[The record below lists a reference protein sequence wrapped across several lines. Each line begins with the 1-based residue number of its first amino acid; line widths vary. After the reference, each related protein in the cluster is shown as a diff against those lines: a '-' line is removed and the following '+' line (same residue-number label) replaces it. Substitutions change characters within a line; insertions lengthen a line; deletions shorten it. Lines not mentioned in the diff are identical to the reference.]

1 MRHHF
6 LGLFIFTLL
15 FSVIMSNPLI
25 NYAETKNNIDLE
37 DGEYDVEFQLLTE
50 EDKISEIKLNNENMA
65 KIMMENQG
73 NVVRISLDSEQ
84 VSGIEIQKDQRGT
97 FEDDNFESLEIKK
110 NPSEESENLRDVSF
124 EVETL
129 NEQLNAKIHI
139 KEPEQ
144 EVEVHHVKF
153 SFKTPEKVKDDSDDG
168 EKESD
173 NDQEDEIDDEK
184 EPDND
189 EEDKI
194 DDEKESD
201 NIEEDEVDDEK
212 ESDKDNKVEDS
223 KGSDDGKSEEP
234 NKEDDLN
241 NKKKDE
247 KESSKKQKKAKG
259 KYRNGS
265 YKLPFK
271 VLKEDED
278 DISTTEQYIKNPAKV
293 IIKDDVYKVRMTIT
307 DSSWW
312 RYLKVQS
319 KKSGKYKDVRIIKE
333 DKKKNTTLIEFT
345 VEDIDEIMNAKVHLV
360 IKEINYD
367 HKYNIRFKF
376 ETSNLPLNPN
386 YQEKDYK

>member
-1 MRHHF
+1 
-6 LGLFIFTLL
+6 
-15 FSVIMSNPLI
+15 MSNPLI

>member
-65 KIMMENQG
+65 KITMENQG

-110 NPSEESENLRDVSF
+110 ASSDESENLRYVYS

-129 NEQLNAKIHI
+129 NEKIYI

-144 EVEVHHVKF
+144 EVDVHHVKF
-153 SFKTPEKVKDDSDDG
+153 SFKTPEKIKDDSDDG

-201 NIEEDEVDDEK
+201 KIEEDEVDDEK
-212 ESDKDNKVEDS
+212 E
-223 KGSDDGKSEEP
+223 
-234 NKEDDLN
+234 
-241 NKKKDE
+241 
-247 KESSKKQKKAKG
+247 
-259 KYRNGS
+259 
-265 YKLPFK
+265 
-271 VLKEDED
+271 
-278 DISTTEQYIKNPAKV
+278 
-293 IIKDDVYKVRMTIT
+293 
-307 DSSWW
+307 
-312 RYLKVQS
+312 
-319 KKSGKYKDVRIIKE
+319 
-333 DKKKNTTLIEFT
+333 
-345 VEDIDEIMNAKVHLV
+345 
-360 IKEINYD
+360 
-367 HKYNIRFKF
+367 
-376 ETSNLPLNPN
+376 
-386 YQEKDYK
+386 

>member
-110 NPSEESENLRDVSF
+110 TPSEESENLRDVSF

-153 SFKTPEKVKDDSDDG
+153 SFKTPEKIKDDSDDG

-212 ESDKDNKVEDS
+212 ESDKDNKDEDS
-223 KGSDDGKSEEP
+223 KSTDDSKSKEK

-293 IIKDDVYKVRMTIT
+293 
-307 DSSWW
+307 
-312 RYLKVQS
+312 
-319 KKSGKYKDVRIIKE
+319 
-333 DKKKNTTLIEFT
+333 
-345 VEDIDEIMNAKVHLV
+345 
-360 IKEINYD
+360 
-367 HKYNIRFKF
+367 
-376 ETSNLPLNPN
+376 
-386 YQEKDYK
+386 

>member
-1 MRHHF
+1 
-6 LGLFIFTLL
+6 
-15 FSVIMSNPLI
+15 
-25 NYAETKNNIDLE
+25 
-37 DGEYDVEFQLLTE
+37 
-50 EDKISEIKLNNENMA
+50 
-65 KIMMENQG
+65 
-73 NVVRISLDSEQ
+73 SEQ

-110 NPSEESENLRDVSF
+110 TPSEESENLRDVSF

-129 NEQLNAKIHI
+129 NEQLNAKIYI

-144 EVEVHHVKF
+144 EVDVHHVKF
-153 SFKTPEKVKDDSDDG
+153 SFKTPEKIKDDSDDG

-201 NIEEDEVDDEK
+201 KI
-212 ESDKDNKVEDS
+212 EDS

-293 IIKDDVYKVRMTIT
+293 IIKDDVYK
-307 DSSWW
+307 
-312 RYLKVQS
+312 
-319 KKSGKYKDVRIIKE
+319 
-333 DKKKNTTLIEFT
+333 
-345 VEDIDEIMNAKVHLV
+345 
-360 IKEINYD
+360 
-367 HKYNIRFKF
+367 
-376 ETSNLPLNPN
+376 
-386 YQEKDYK
+386 